1 MTRINVEIAEAAR
14 TTGLVARKQ
23 QENKAKASLHGLQF
37 IHDNAGRLYSDLVH
51 ADPRPLQPGPKGSRT
66 MTDLDL
72 IDRKIVAELMR
83 DATLPVAQIADKVGL
98 SQTPC
103 WKRIQK
109 LEANGVLT
117 GRVALADPTRL
128 GFGLT
133 VFVSIEAADH
143 SADWRKAFAKATE
156 SIPEIMEVYR
166 MAGEI
171 DYLLRVAVADMMAFD
186 RLYKRLTDAVPI
198 KNVTSHFAMERMKF
212 TTAYPVDTVSR

>member
-1 MTRINVEIAEAAR
+1 
-14 TTGLVARKQ
+14 
-23 QENKAKASLHGLQF
+23 
-37 IHDNAGRLYSDLVH
+37 
-51 ADPRPLQPGPKGSRT
+51 

-72 IDRKIVAELMR
+72 IDRKIVAALML
-83 DATLPVAQIADKVGL
+83 DATLPIAQIADRAGL

-117 GRVALADPTRL
+117 ARVALADPALL

-133 VFVSIEAADH
+133 VFVAIEASDH
-143 SADWRKAFAKATE
+143 SAEWRETFAKATDA
-156 SIPEIMEVYR
+156 IPEIMEVYR

-171 DYLLRVAVADMMAFD
+171 DYLLRIAVADMMAFD

-198 KNVTSHFAMERMKF
+198 KNVTSHFSMERMKF
-212 TTAYPVDTVSR
+212 TTAYPVDTLSR

>member
-1 MTRINVEIAEAAR
+1 
-14 TTGLVARKQ
+14 
-23 QENKAKASLHGLQF
+23 
-37 IHDNAGRLYSDLVH
+37 
-51 ADPRPLQPGPKGSRT
+51 

-83 DATLPVAQIADKVGL
+83 DATLPIAQIADKAGL

-109 LEANGVLT
+109 LEASGVLT
-117 GRVALADPTRL
+117 GRVALADPTKL

-133 VFVSIEAADH
+133 VFVGIEAPDH
-143 SADWRKAFAKATE
+143 SVDWRESFARATE
-156 SIPEIMEVYR
+156 AIPEIMEVYR

-171 DYLLRVAVADMMAFD
+171 DYLLRVAVADMQAYD

-212 TTAYPVDTVSR
+212 TTAYPVDTLTR